1 MAVKIEFEGY
11 VNEVKP
17 FDWGTVLNVGHRQ
30 VIKNAAGEWET
41 AGYDYFDVSLQKG
54 VDVPAKDSKVRV
66 KGTMK
71 TKRFDK
77 RDGSKGIALQVR
89 AESVEPMEKPA
100 SVPDMQAIW
109 PDVKQVPDENA
120 PF

>member
-1 MAVKIEFEGY
+1 MSIRVEFEGF

-17 FDWGTVLNVGHRQ
+17 FDWGTVYNVSHSQRR
-30 VIKNAAGEWET
+30 KNEAGEWVT
-41 AGYDYFDVSLQKG
+41 DGYDYFDVTGEAGL
-54 VDVPAKDSKVRV
+54 DVKDRV
-66 KGTMK
+66 KIVGTLK

-89 AESVEPMEKPA
+89 AESITKVGAAPA
-100 SVPDMQAIW
+100 SVADMQKIW
-109 PDVKQVPDENA
+109 PDVKQIPDDT